1 MKLTLRL
8 SLLILAV
15 FGAAP
20 AMAQI
25 DQRPL
30 KSPREEAAL
39 MGRCLVNA
47 SGGYWRRVI
56 DEPFGDRASFDLFEK
71 GILASS
77 CIKQMV
83 NEVRFPP
90 ILARGMIYNA
100 LYERDFKKAP
110 PIASFEDAPAIVF
123 PVAET
128 APASVADQYRN
139 SMAIGECVARAM
151 PVETRN
157 FVLSRVGSPEEQA
170 ALGPLMPALQQC
182 IPEGMEV
189 TLKIS
194 VVRAA
199 VVEPL
204 YRLTQARVKP

>member
-1 MKLTLRL
+1 MRLAPHL

-15 FGAAP
+15 SGAAP

-25 DQRPL
+25 DERPL

-39 MGRCLVNA
+39 MGRCLVNG
-47 SGGYWRRVI
+47 SGGYWRRVLE
-56 DEPFGDRASFDLFEK
+56 EPFGDKISSERFQRGMQE
-71 GILASS
+71 SS
-77 CIKQMV
+77 CIKQKVSEM
-83 NEVRFPP
+83 RFPP

-100 LYERDFKKAP
+100 LYERDFKKAS
-110 PIASFEDAPAIVF
+110 PIASFEDVPAIVF

-128 APASVADQYRN
+128 ALGNVAEQYRN

-151 PVETRN
+151 PTEART
-157 FVLSRVGSPEEQA
+157 FVLARVGSPEEQA
-170 ALGPLMPALQQC
+170 ALGPLTPALRQC
-182 IPEGMEV
+182 IPVGMEV

-204 YRLTQARVKP
+204 YRLTQSRVKP